1 MVSCV
6 SQALAAERDE
16 QKKIPLIMCGGGGSK
31 TWCRLKGTNHL
42 PKIVAGVR
50 FADGIEVITAQQSH
64 AA

>member
-1 MVSCV
+1 MN
-6 SQALAAERDE
+6 R
-16 QKKIPLIMCGGGGSK
+16 KIIPLIMCGGAASK
-31 TWCRLKGTNHL
+31 TWCRLKGTNQL

>member
-1 MVSCV
+1 MN
-6 SQALAAERDE
+6 R
-16 QKKIPLIMCGGGGSK
+16 KIIPLIMCGGGASK
-31 TWCRLKGTNHL
+31 TWSRLKGTNHL